1 MPALFLT
8 LLPALLAG
16 VISFAVG
23 GLVRRVALARD
34 IVVAPRPDRWHQTP
48 TPTYGGIGILLG
60 TVAGAAIGGG
70 LNGAAWPVLVAG
82 AVLFVAGWIDDVR
95 QMSALEKMVSSL
107 AVAAFFVF
115 SIRSASS
122 ATPLHAILTV
132 LAILWF
138 GGLVNAINLLDNMD
152 GLATGVTAIGAA
164 GLALTFGAELGPS
177 LTATLVALMGALLG
191 FLGWNRHP
199 ARMFMGNCGSLAIGG
214 LIAGSATMA
223 IARTGTTGGAA
234 AALLILIVPVFD
246 SSFVVLLRRLA
257 GRSTTRGNI
266 DHTSHRLVSAGFS
279 DKTAVWLLYAL
290 GAIGALAGWLLE
302 TRSGT
307 APLAVAVAVGTLM
320 IALWLA
326 RVPAYAGQDF
336 KAFQSAPFAPLL
348 TDLTFRWH
356 AGEVLLDLILIT
368 SCYYAAYRVRFE
380 GDPNMPVFLNSFAR
394 SLPAILGTQL
404 AALYASGLYKRMWR
418 TFGLHDVSTVVRA
431 VGSGVILSVLVVTY
445 LYKFEA
451 FSRSVFVIYAV
462 LLTAAIITTRSSF
475 RVFGRMAA
483 RTAARTRVA
492 IYGAGARGLLLAREL
507 EASEDAARIA
517 VAFIDDDEGKQA
529 RRLVGVAIRGTGRDL
544 DALLT
549 KYAVQ
554 EVIISTPAI
563 GADIE
568 AHVRAVCGPRGI
580 AVARLFYEI
589 R

>member
-1 MPALFLT
+1 
-8 LLPALLAG
+8 
-16 VISFAVG
+16 
-23 GLVRRVALARD
+23 
-34 IVVAPRPDRWHQTP
+34 
-48 TPTYGGIGILLG
+48 
-60 TVAGAAIGGG
+60 
-70 LNGAAWPVLVAG
+70 
-82 AVLFVAGWIDDVR
+82 
-95 QMSALEKMVSSL
+95 
-107 AVAAFFVF
+107 
-115 SIRSASS
+115 
-122 ATPLHAILTV
+122 
-132 LAILWF
+132 
-138 GGLVNAINLLDNMD
+138 MD

-164 GLALTFGAELGPS
+164 GVALTFASELGPS
-177 LTATLVALMGALLG
+177 LTATLVALTGALLG

-279 DKTAVWLLYAL
+279 DKTAVWLLYGL
-290 GAIGALAGWLLE
+290 GTVGALAGWMLQM
-302 TRSGT
+302 RSGT
-307 APLAVAVAVGTLM
+307 APLAVAVAVSTLM
-320 IALWLA
+320 IGLWLA

-336 KAFQSAPFAPLL
+336 KAFQSTPFAPLL

-492 IYGAGARGLLLAREL
+492 IYGAGARGLLLARDL

-517 VAFIDDDEGKQA
+517 VAFIDDDEAKQA
-529 RRLVGVAIRGTGRDL
+529 RRLVGVAVRGTRRNL
-544 DALLT
+544 DVLLT

-568 AHVRAVCGPRGI
+568 AQVRAVCAPHGI
-580 AVARLFYEI
+580 VVTRLFYEI